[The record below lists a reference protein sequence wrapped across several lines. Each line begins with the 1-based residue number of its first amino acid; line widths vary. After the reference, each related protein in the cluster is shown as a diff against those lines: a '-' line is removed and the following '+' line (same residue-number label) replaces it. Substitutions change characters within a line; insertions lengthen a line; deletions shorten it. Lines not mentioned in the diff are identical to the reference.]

1 MKKKKGLSLLLCF
14 MMMLSLF
21 SSSAKAEISSKKDE
35 LYEKRKTTLLQEVKK
50 DTHTIKEKELDKL
63 NASSQIFGQ
72 TTNDDEKD
80 NVNNGEIKPDE
91 YVRVIVELKGKSV
104 SEKASEQKISLKAA
118 QKFTKDIDKEQKA
131 VVSKVQSFGEIRHT
145 YKDVLNGF
153 SVNIKYKDIDN
164 IREISGVKKVTIAKK
179 YYLDMANAV
188 KMTGADKVWG
198 DPNNLKG
205 EGTVVAIV
213 DTGIDYTHKDMKI
226 TDLSKAKF
234 NKDNVLFNNDEGR
247 FFTDKV
253 PYGYNFADLN
263 QEVID
268 KSGSMHG
275 MHVSGIVAANGE
287 VLGVAPEAQL
297 FAMKVFSNDPKN
309 QGAFSDDITAAIDS
323 SVKHGADVINMSLG
337 STAGFASEDDP
348 EQKAI
353 KNAVDAGVIC
363 VVSGGNS
370 AYSTY
375 GLYYPYTMDADMGLV
390 GAPGLYKDTLQ
401 VASIEN
407 TKLKLPVLNFEAVEE
422 SGTIPYTISSDDKDP
437 LAYLKE
443 KTEIV
448 DCGFGTIGEF
458 AGKDL
463 AGKIALIQRG
473 NATFVEKKINA
484 QKAGAAGVIVYNKK
498 NDDTFISMASDPSIE
513 IPAVFIRYSDGV
525 KLKGL
530 IEQNVK
536 VSFTGEMAELD
547 NDVSGEMS
555 DFSSWGTTPDLRFKP
570 EVTAPGGHIY
580 STLNNDKY
588 GDMSGTSMA
597 APHTSGTMA
606 LLVEHLKKPAVPQ
619 VSSINGK
626 RNFVEL
632 AKNIMINTARPQIE
646 PETGLPYLTRQQG
659 AGLINIEDA
668 VNTKVYAYAKDE
680 FGGAA
685 ISLKEIGNTRQFTI
699 VLKNMGDEDLTFDVK
714 DKYGVL
720 TTYAQRGYL
729 LPYPNNFGGASLTF
743 NKESITVPAK
753 KEAEVTATLTIP
765 VGTPKNQ
772 FAEGFISFESK
783 DKEKNPDIGVAYMGY
798 YGNWDKDSR
807 IFDAPM
813 WDESSYYGI
822 TGLLNEEYDFL
833 NSDEKGSFSPNGD
846 GYYDVVIPVVSM
858 MRNAKELN
866 VQVLDDKGKLLR
878 NIYTDSDVR
887 KNYAAKDM
895 YTLKSDWTWDG
906 TLYND
911 KIGEYELA
919 PEGKYFIR
927 LAGKVDYKGAAYQNL
942 DMPVN
947 LDVTPPVM
955 DPKGEKTTQNKY
967 KITFNGSDNVG
978 IAAYAIFVND
988 SVKPML
994 VAGTEKEKEI
1004 ELANAENH
1012 IVVMA
1017 VDYAD
1022 NVSEPYEVEFD
1033 NTVILH
1039 DDVEPY
1045 TNKKDIS
1052 INYSIKEKYKDAKLF
1067 VTVDDGE
1074 SQEKPASGIIELK
1087 DLADG
1092 THSITFE
1099 AKVNDNIV
1107 GKDIIQFVVDTVNP
1121 VITLI
1126 SPDTDTFNLNN
1137 GAASYDIV
1145 FEVEDGNIGVV
1156 TVNGKAVEKN
1166 KENLYVFNA
1175 PIVDG
1180 KFNGVIL
1187 AKDLAGNEDK
1197 KEIHINSS
1205 FDAPIITINSP
1216 TDNET
1221 VSEKTVRVTGSVA
1234 YNDLSDITKVTVN
1247 DNEVTLDEEGNFSAD
1262 AAFNNFG
1269 ENDIEIK
1276 VSYKKEMPEDPVKDA
1291 LVAQGP
1297 AGAEETPTVSKLL
1310 KVFVSPLKFKSAE
1323 YETKET
1329 SITLE
1334 YEINNECSEFNNVL
1348 VFLNTNEPID
1358 NGKNTSIALEGLTDG
1373 LNIVK
1378 FEALD
1383 ESGSIIASHTIKVH
1397 VDREAPFAMSI
1408 FDDDGKEVVSG
1419 SIVSKKAITF
1429 TGNFNK
1435 PLKYLKVNGKDIN
1448 INTDELSFTS
1458 NLVELNEG
1466 LNDIVFTM
1474 EDMNG
1479 NTNEYRIKLYNDT
1492 EAPVV
1497 TMITPSK
1504 GMVEVD
1510 DDDTIKLSFSVKD
1523 TLGYS
1528 VCVNGQ
1534 SLGSFESQTGDGS
1547 DIEKVFEYE
1556 MPITKGENI
1565 ATIEVTDLVGNETEK
1580 VVEIYKNYNKP
1591 IIFIDSVDTEG
1602 KKVSI
1607 RGSVKNAVEL
1617 KAGEENVTLTDGSF
1631 LYEKEYDSYG
1641 KETITFTAIGA
1652 EASSSSSFDVSF
1664 ELVDKV
1670 KPVVTIT
1677 SPADNA
1683 NIEGKSIRVTGN
1695 VVDETPVT
1703 VKVNGVDAELTDNK
1717 FDTVVSFG
1725 NYGKNKI
1732 TVEAVDEYRNIG
1744 RAEVTVNMAEPYT
1757 PPYTPPDTP
1766 PYTPPS
1772 YTPPVATVP
1781 YVNKLTISS
1790 NKSEIFPG
1798 GEAVFIAAVEY
1809 SDGKTQDATDKAS
1822 WTCDHGTINKGI
1834 YKADKDYTGKVTV
1847 KAVFE
1852 GKAAEKTIEVKK
1864 ANVKE
1869 LTLRVNRSVVGV
1881 KKNDALK
1888 AVATM
1893 EDGSTKDITE
1903 NVEWVV
1909 SDDKIGYVEGRLF
1922 KTKAVGTVK
1931 IYAKYGDIKSNE
1943 VAVIVI
1949 PETEEDN
1956 RDKPDAN
1963 VPKVKLPSV
1972 GFVGIMNSEAKF
1984 GEKQKLTF
1992 TSKNYSGK
2000 VQYKVFYI
2008 QRDRD
2013 EVIDGSKWSVLTDW
2027 TEPVDAFQPF
2037 EIEIPETLASKPAR
2051 YDFAVRVKA
2060 AGTEGTVKNNYG
2072 GFDDAY
2078 LFRYVFKSESN
2089 ADVDAVKID
2098 KIEVK
2103 VGEKV
2108 TITGNEG
2115 VNYRLFTFKEGR
2127 KDRWDSSPVSVGS
2140 TLDWT
2145 PEEAGNYVL
2154 DVQVMDGD
2162 NVVAWKLITVKV
2174 VEP

>member
-1 MKKKKGLSLLLCF
+1 MPSLGIPKNFKKGDIMKKKKGLSLLLCF
-14 MMMLSLF
+14 VMLLGLF
-21 SSSAKAEISSKKDE
+21 SGSAKAETSSKKDE
-35 LYEKRKTTLLQEVKK
+35 LYEKRKTALLQEVRK
-50 DTHTIKEKELDKL
+50 DTPTTKELDKL

-72 TTNDDEKD
+72 TTNDDEND

-91 YVRVIVELKGKSV
+91 YVRVIVELEGKSI
-104 SEKASEQKISLKAA
+104 SEKANEQKISLKEA
-118 QKFTKDIDKEQKA
+118 QKFAKDIDGEQKA
-131 VVSKVQSFGEIRHT
+131 VVSKVQRYGKIRHT

-153 SVNIKYKDIDN
+153 SVKVKYKDIEN
-164 IREISGVKKVTIAKK
+164 IREMPGVKKVTIAKK

-188 KMTGADKVWG
+188 KMTDADKVWG

-226 TDLSKAKF
+226 TDISKAKF
-234 NKDNVLFNNDEGR
+234 TNDNILLENDKGR
-247 FFTDKV
+247 FFTNKV

-263 QEVID
+263 TDVID

-275 MHVSGIVAANGE
+275 MHVSGIVAANGD

-309 QGAFSDDITAAIDS
+309 QGAFSDDVTAAIDS
-323 SVKHGADVINMSLG
+323 SVGHGADVINMSLG

-348 EQKAI
+348 EQRAI
-353 KNAVDAGVIC
+353 KNATDAGVIC

-375 GLYYPYTMDADMGLV
+375 GYYYPYSMDADMGLV

-407 TKLKLPVLNFEAVEE
+407 TKLKLPALNFEAGEE

-443 KTEIV
+443 KMGIV
-448 DCGFGTIGEF
+448 DCGFGQIGEF

-473 NATFVEKKINA
+473 NGTFIDKKINA
-484 QKAGAAGVIVYNKK
+484 QNAGAAGVIIYNKDK
-498 NDDTFISMASDPSIE
+498 DEGFINMASDPSIT
-513 IPAVFIRYSDGV
+513 IPAVFIRYSDGI

-530 IEQNVK
+530 IEQDVR
-536 VSFTGEMAELD
+536 VSFNGEMAELD

-597 APHTSGTMA
+597 APHTSGAMA
-606 LLVEHLKKPAVPQ
+606 LLVEHLKKTGAPQ
-619 VSSINGK
+619 DDK

-632 AKNIMINTARPQIE
+632 AKNIMINTARPQIGPGE
-646 PETGLPYLTRQQG
+646 KLPYLTRQQG

-668 VNTKVYAYAKDE
+668 VNTKVYAYAEDE
-680 FGGAA
+680 IGDAA

-699 VLKNMGDEDLTFDVK
+699 VLKNMGNEDLTFDAK

-720 TTYAQRGYL
+720 TTYAYSGFL
-729 LPYPNNFGGASLTF
+729 LPYPNNFEGAALTF
-743 NKESITVPAK
+743 DKNSITVPANG
-753 KEAEVTATLTIP
+753 EAEVAATLTIP
-765 VGTPKNQ
+765 EGAPKNQ

-798 YGNWDKDSR
+798 YGDWDKGSR

-813 WDESSYYGI
+813 WDESSYYGM
-822 TGLLNEEYDFL
+822 TGLLTSPINDEYPYLDD
-833 NSDEKGSFSPNGD
+833 SDEKRSFSPNGD
-846 GYYDVVIPVVSM
+846 NDHDVAIPIVSM

-866 VQVLDDKGKLLR
+866 VQVLDDKGNLLR
-878 NIYTDSDVR
+878 NVYADSDVR
-887 KNYAAKDM
+887 KNYAAKSI
-895 YTLKSDWTWDG
+895 YTFRSDWTWDG
-906 TLYND
+906 NLYND
-911 KIGEYELA
+911 KTGEYELA

-927 LAGKVDYKGAAYQNL
+927 LAGKVDYKDAEYQYL
-942 DMPVN
+942 DIPVN
-947 LDVTPPVM
+947 LDITAPVM
-955 DPKGEKTTQNKY
+955 NHPTGEKTAQNKY
-967 KITFNGSDNVG
+967 KITFNGSDKVG

-988 SVKPML
+988 SEEPIIVD
-994 VAGTEKEKEI
+994 GTETETEI
-1004 ELANAENH
+1004 ELTNAENH

-1022 NVSEPYEVEFD
+1022 NVSEAYEVKFD
-1033 NTVILH
+1033 NTVVLH

-1052 INYSIKEKYKDAKLF
+1052 INYSIIEMLKPAAKLF
-1067 VTVDDGE
+1067 VTVDGGE
-1074 SQEKPASGIIELK
+1074 PAEKDTSGIIELK
-1087 DLADG
+1087 NLTDG
-1092 THSITFE
+1092 AHSITFE

-1107 GKDIIQFVVDTVNP
+1107 GKDIIQFVVDTVKP
-1121 VITLI
+1121 AITLI
-1126 SPDTDTFNLNN
+1126 SPDTDTFSLTN
-1137 GAASYDIV
+1137 GETSCDIV
-1145 FEVEDGNIGVV
+1145 FKVEDENIDVV
-1156 TVNGKAVEKN
+1156 TVNDKVVEGN
-1166 KENLYVFNA
+1166 EENLYVFNA
-1175 PIVDG
+1175 PIKDG
-1180 KFNGVIL
+1180 KFDGVIL

-1197 KEIHINSS
+1197 KEVHINSS
-1205 FDAPIITINSP
+1205 FDVPIITINSP

-1221 VSEKTVRVTGSVA
+1221 VSEKTVKVTGSVA
-1234 YNDLSDITKVTVN
+1234 YNNLSDITKVTVN
-1247 DNEVTLDEEGNFSAD
+1247 NTEVALDEKGNFSAD
-1262 AAFNNFG
+1262 AAFDNFG
-1269 ENDIEIK
+1269 ENNIEVK
-1276 VSYKKEMPEDPVKDA
+1276 VSYKKEVPEELSVEDVSAVKELA
-1291 LVAQGP
+1291 E
-1297 AGAEETPTVSKLL
+1297 AEETPTVSKTL
-1310 KVFVSPLKFKSAE
+1310 KVFVSPLKFESAE

-1329 SITLE
+1329 SMEIK
-1334 YEINNECSEFNNVL
+1334 YEINNECSELNNVL
-1348 VFLNTNEPID
+1348 VFLNTNDPID
-1358 NGKNTSIALEGLTDG
+1358 NGKNTSITLEGLTDG

-1383 ESGSIIASHTIKVH
+1383 KDGLLIASHTIKVH
-1397 VDREAPFAMSI
+1397 VDREAPFAMNI
-1408 FDDDGKEVVSG
+1408 FDDDGEEIVSG
-1419 SIVSKKAITF
+1419 TFVSKKAITF
-1429 TGNFNK
+1429 TGSFNK
-1435 PLKYLKVNGKDIN
+1435 PVKYLKVNDENVN
-1448 INTDELSFTS
+1448 IDGLSFTS
-1458 NLVELNEG
+1458 NLVQLNEG
-1466 LNDIVFTM
+1466 LNDIIFTM

-1497 TMITPSK
+1497 TMDTPDK
-1504 GMVEVD
+1504 VEIEG
-1510 DDDTIKLSFSVKD
+1510 DTFKLNFHAKD
-1523 TLGYS
+1523 TLGCDVY
-1528 VCVNGQ
+1528 VNGQ
-1534 SLGSFESQTGDGS
+1534 SLGSFESETSDGS
-1547 DIEKVFEYE
+1547 DTGKDFEYE
-1556 MPITKGENI
+1556 MPITQGENI
-1565 ATIEVTDLVGNETEK
+1565 ATIEATDFVGNKTKK
-1580 VVEIYKNYNKP
+1580 VVKIYKDYNKP
-1591 IIFIDSVDTEG
+1591 IIFTDPVLIDG
-1602 KKVSI
+1602 RKVTI
-1607 RGSVKNAVEL
+1607 NGHVKNATEL
-1617 KAGEENVTLTDGSF
+1617 KADEDPITLTEEGNFS
-1631 LYEKEYDSYG
+1631 YEKEFDSYG
-1641 KETITFTAIGA
+1641 DKVIVLKATKGEDSCEETINLKLI
-1652 EASSSSSFDVSF
+1652 
-1664 ELVDKV
+1664 DKV
-1670 KPVVTIT
+1670 APVVTIT

-1683 NIEGKSIRVTGN
+1683 NIEGKSVKVTGN

-1703 VKVNGVDAELTDNK
+1703 VKVNGVDATLTDNK
-1717 FDTVVSFG
+1717 FDIEVKFED
-1725 NYGKNKI
+1725 YGSNKI
-1732 TVEAVDEYRNIG
+1732 IAEAIDEYKNVG
-1744 RAEVTVNMAEPYT
+1744 RAEITINNAAPYT
-1757 PPYTPPDTP
+1757 PPYN
-1766 PYTPPS
+1766 
-1772 YTPPVATVP
+1772 PPVVTAP
-1781 YVNKLTISS
+1781 YVNKFTISS

-1798 GEAVFIAAVEY
+1798 EEAAFTAAADY

-1834 YKADKDYTGKVTV
+1834 YKADKDYVGKVTV

-1852 GKAAEKTIEVKK
+1852 GRTAEKTIEVKK

-1869 LTLRVNRSVVGV
+1869 LTLQVNRSVVGV

-1888 AVATM
+1888 VVAKM

-1922 KTKAVGTVK
+1922 KTKAAGAVK

-1943 VAVIVI
+1943 VAVVVI

-1956 RDKPDAN
+1956 RDKPDGN
-1963 VPKVKLPSV
+1963 VPKGKLPSV

-2008 QRDRD
+2008 QRDKD
-2013 EVIDGSKWSVLTDW
+2013 EVIDASKWSVLTDW
-2027 TEPVDAFQPF
+2027 TEPVDASQPF

-2051 YDFAVRVKA
+2051 YDFAVRVKT
-2060 AGTEGTVKNNYG
+2060 AGTEGTVKNKYG

-2089 ADVDAVKID
+2089 ANADAVKAD
-2098 KIEVK
+2098 KVEVK
-2103 VGEKV
+2103 LGEKV

-2145 PEEAGNYVL
+2145 PEEAGDYVL